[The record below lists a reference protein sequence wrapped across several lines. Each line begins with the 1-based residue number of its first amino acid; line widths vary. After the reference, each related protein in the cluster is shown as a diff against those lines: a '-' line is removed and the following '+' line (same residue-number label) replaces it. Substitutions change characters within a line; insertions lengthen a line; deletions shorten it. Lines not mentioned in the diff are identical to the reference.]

1 MVESAFENMLQQL
14 DSALTLLKKKPSQEI
29 IDKLKTPERVIEFDI
44 HINKNKYKAYRVLYN
59 TARGPGKGGIRYHQN
74 VSLDEVK
81 ALSAWMTWKCAVV
94 DLPLGGAKG
103 GVKVNPK
110 NLDEKEIEELSRK
123 YIQGTYNYIGSDKD
137 IPAPDVN
144 TNSKIMNLMLE
155 EYEKLTA
162 KKDPGMITGKSLE
175 KGGSLGR
182 DTATADG
189 AFIVF
194 EEVVRKL
201 KMKPEETKVVIQGFG
216 NAGHNIALNLY
227 NKGYKIIA
235 VSDSKGAIVGENGL
249 DIPKLIEHKEKIG
262 TVLKFENSHQIKADD
277 IFAINCDV
285 IMPAALEN
293 VITEKNAD
301 QIKAKL
307 IIELANGPTTPEAD
321 EILSR
326 KNIVVVPDILA
337 NAGGVTVSYF
347 EWYQNVHNEKWDE
360 KKVKRKLTRIMK
372 KEFRKIFSLSKKLK
386 VDLRKA
392 AYVLALQRV
401 IKAMEKRAKQKI

>member
-201 KMKPEETKVVIQGFG
+201 KMKPE
-216 NAGHNIALNLY
+216 
-227 NKGYKIIA
+227 
-235 VSDSKGAIVGENGL
+235 
-249 DIPKLIEHKEKIG
+249 
-262 TVLKFENSHQIKADD
+262 
-277 IFAINCDV
+277 
-285 IMPAALEN
+285 
-293 VITEKNAD
+293 
-301 QIKAKL
+301 
-307 IIELANGPTTPEAD
+307 
-321 EILSR
+321 
-326 KNIVVVPDILA
+326 
-337 NAGGVTVSYF
+337 
-347 EWYQNVHNEKWDE
+347 
-360 KKVKRKLTRIMK
+360 
-372 KEFRKIFSLSKKLK
+372 
-386 VDLRKA
+386 
-392 AYVLALQRV
+392 
-401 IKAMEKRAKQKI
+401 